1 MNWVDIV
8 IILLVGGL
16 GFMGYRNGVIK
27 LIFTLIG
34 GIIGLVLAG
43 QLWEEVAEL
52 LPIGNESIAKI
63 AAFVAILAAAF
74 ILSMI
79 AARIVKTMLKVLL
92 LGWVDGLAGAAI
104 GVLLGGIAATAV
116 VSAAGIVPSDSVQQA
131 VNESSLAEPLIDKM
145 GIVYAFLPEE
155 FDSVKDLVSK
165 GKDLLSQGTS
175 LLENSGKITDILSQ
189 GKDLLEA
196 AGGLQDLLDKA
207 ESLKDLAGVEDG
219 GLVVGFTG
227 YVDYSGA
234 TISAVF
240 TDGEGNVLGPLTA
253 DMLSGG
259 IGVLPADGL
268 TPDTAYTMTY
278 FVDGDNDGECGD
290 EDANDAKG
298 TLQLAAGATQAGVTF
313 DGNVRSGFGFC
324 AAF

>member
-43 QLWEEVAEL
+43 QMWEQVADL
-52 LPIGNESIAKI
+52 LPIDNESFAKI
-63 AAFVAILAAAF
+63 AAFVAILAVAL
-74 ILSMI
+74 IVSMI

-104 GVLLGGIAATAV
+104 GLLLGGIAATAV
-116 VSAAGIVPSDSVQQA
+116 VSAAGIVPSDSVQEA
-131 VNESSLAEPLIDKM
+131 VNESQFAELLVDNM
-145 GIVYAFLPEE
+145 GIVYTFLPEE

-175 LLENSGKITDILSQ
+175 LLENTGKLQDLLSQ
-189 GKDLLEA
+189 GTELLDA
-196 AGGLQDLLDKA
+196 AGGLEDLLSQA
-207 ESLKDLAGVEDG
+207 QDLAGVAASDSAVMIGFAGFADYGGMPLVAVFEDADG
-219 GLVVGFTG
+219 G
-227 YVDYSGA
+227 A
-234 TISAVF
+234 
-240 TDGEGNVLGPLTA
+240 
-253 DMLSGG
+253 
-259 IGVLPADGL
+259 LPALDTTVLDSGNAILPVDGL
-268 TPDTAYTMTY
+268 TEDVAYTMTY
-278 FVDGDNDGECGD
+278 YVDVNDNGKCDDD
-290 EDANDAKG
+290 EDDVKG
-298 TLQLAAGATQAGVTF
+298 TLAIAAGATKAGLAYIGD
-313 DGNVRSGFGFC
+313 DGSGNDLC